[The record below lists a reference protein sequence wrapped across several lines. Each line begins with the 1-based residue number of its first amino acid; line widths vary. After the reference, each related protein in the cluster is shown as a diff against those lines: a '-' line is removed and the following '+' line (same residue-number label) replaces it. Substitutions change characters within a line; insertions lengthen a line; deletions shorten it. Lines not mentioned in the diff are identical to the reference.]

1 MANHGVRRSK
11 ERCPILRP
19 DAEELQQCGTQGV
32 TVLLRMLQLQL
43 QYADATF
50 QRDI

>member
-1 MANHGVRRSK
+1 MQIAKR
-11 ERCPILRP
+11 
-19 DAEELQQCGTQGV
+19 ELQQCGTQGV

-50 QRDI
+50 QRYLMAFHIFP